1 MEVREGLVTLGAH
14 SGVILAALDVSV
26 FRDGSEAQA
35 SSPGAEGGPA
45 GTLGAKLGCLR
56 SAAGHGCLRAGAE
69 AFGLLP
75 TWGGEGG
82 ARPGILSLS
91 ARPSRPQLFLPPKS
105 QACFYGQ
112 SWVWGALCIKSGE
125 SRAPG
130 WLSGLSVRL
139 SISAQVMIPRSW
151 D

>member
-1 MEVREGLVTLGAH
+1 MEVREGLVTLGAQ

-26 FRDGSEAQA
+26 FRDGSDAQA

-45 GTLGAKLGCLR
+45 GTLGAKLGCLQ
-56 SAAGHGCLRAGAE
+56 SAVGHGCLRAGAE

-91 ARPSRPQLFLPPKS
+91 AGLPAHSCSFPPSLKLAFMANPGF
-105 QACFYGQ
+105 
-112 SWVWGALCIKSGE
+112 GALFVLNPVKAG
-125 SRAPG
+125 RLG
-130 WLSGLSVRL
+130 GSVG
-139 SISAQVMIPRSW
+139 
-151 D
+151 